1 MYIWWSNFI
10 FTWYWK
16 YKFYKIGWYYK
27 RRIETY
33 KWKSSMVLV
42 ELCERCKK
50 VDCKCAFKIKHYLND
65 NIKGVGSYISP
76 NILFKEKALTT
87 KRIFSNV

>member
-1 MYIWWSNFI
+1 
-10 FTWYWK
+10 
-16 YKFYKIGWYYK
+16 
-27 RRIETY
+27 
-33 KWKSSMVLV
+33 MVLV